1 MPGAAGARCA
11 GLSYTAASLN
21 LGSYVSRQA
30 FIHGLHNLRDEH
42 RGSVLTIGSFDGVH
56 LGHQRMLQQL
66 RAKAKSLGVSTT
78 AMTFEPQPHEYFS
91 GERAPA
97 RLMRLRDKVS
107 ALFEQGVDQVF
118 CLPFNAQLRHLTAE
132 QFVQQVLVDGLAL
145 KYLVV
150 GDDFR
155 FGCDRTGDFN
165 FLVAAGVRFGFGV
178 CNTQTFSVANSRV
191 SSTRIREVLEQ
202 ADFAQAELLL
212 GRPYFMTGKV
222 VRGQQL
228 GRTIGVPTANVHLHR
243 YRSPLNGVFTV
254 QVVIDGLGYQGVA
267 NVGVRPTVLDGAKPI
282 LEVHLFNFSQ
292 DIYGK
297 NMQVIFCSK
306 LREEQKFASLDALA
320 AQLRCDIDAGKA
332 YFSSSN

>member
-1 MPGAAGARCA
+1 M
-11 GLSYTAASLN
+11 
-21 LGSYVSRQA
+21 SRQA
-30 FIHGLHNLRDEH
+30 FVHGLHNLRDSH

-56 LGHQRMLQQL
+56 LGHQKMLKQL
-66 RAKAKSLGVSTT
+66 RDKAQALGVHST

-97 RLMRLRDKVS
+97 RLMRLRDKVT

-118 CLPFNAQLRHLTAE
+118 CLPFNAQLRHLTAA
-132 QFVQQVLVDGLAL
+132 QFVQQVLVNGLAV

-155 FGCDRTGDFN
+155 FGCDRAGDFN
-165 FLVAAGVRFGFGV
+165 FLLAAGAQFDFGV
-178 CNTQTFSVANSRV
+178 CNTKTFSLDDTRV

-202 ADFAQAELLL
+202 ADFAQAEQLL
-212 GRPYFMTGKV
+212 GRPYSMTGKV

-254 QVVIDGLGYQGVA
+254 RVVVDGVCFQGVA

-282 LEVHLFNFSQ
+282 LEVHLFNFAE

-297 NMQVIFCSK
+297 NIQVIFCSK
-306 LREEQKFASLDALA
+306 LREEQKFASIDALA
-320 AQLRCDIDAGKA
+320 AQLQSDIEAGKT
-332 YFSSSN
+332 YFSKTVD